1 MTAKFLLRIA
11 DKLTYKTFE
20 KALKKL
26 YFLHSARLKKSLFF
40 STPPHKKKVEV
51 VAIYLYSNINL
62 IQNLKTKQ
70 INSKIVHRYK

>member
-11 DKLTYKTFE
+11 DKLTYKTFK

-26 YFLHSARLKKSLFF
+26 YFLHSARLKKITFFF

-51 VAIYLYSNINL
+51 VAIFYIAISI
-62 IQNLKTKQ
+62 
-70 INSKIVHRYK
+70 